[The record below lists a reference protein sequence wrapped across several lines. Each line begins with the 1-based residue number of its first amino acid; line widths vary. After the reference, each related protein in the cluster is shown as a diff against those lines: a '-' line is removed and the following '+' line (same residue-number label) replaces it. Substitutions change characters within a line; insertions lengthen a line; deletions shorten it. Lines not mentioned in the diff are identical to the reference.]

1 MQCNSITQ
9 ASSTDFGP
17 NSDLAH
23 VEVDEFLL
31 LFLLEGVEQRL
42 PLDVGCGVT
51 KPAKKRSF
59 YLAKNHISC
68 DCFRKTGNSAAHRQK
83 HAILKQSPD
92 TRYLILIIILQNV
105 RYEVNLL
112 ILHQFQ
118 LANASVF
125 SIMFLMQ

>member
-59 YLAKNHISC
+59 YLAKNHIYS
-68 DCFRKTGNSAAHRQK
+68 FTNLRMALRAMSTRMTATMAMMTRMTAAQTLPSFSAYSWESR
-83 HAILKQSPD
+83 S
-92 TRYLILIIILQNV
+92 R
-105 RYEVNLL
+105 
-112 ILHQFQ
+112 
-118 LANASVF
+118 
-125 SIMFLMQ
+125 